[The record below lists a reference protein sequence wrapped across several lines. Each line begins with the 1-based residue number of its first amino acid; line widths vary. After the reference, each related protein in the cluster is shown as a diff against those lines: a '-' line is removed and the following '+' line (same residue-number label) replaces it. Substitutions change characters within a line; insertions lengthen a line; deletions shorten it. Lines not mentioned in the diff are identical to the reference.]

1 MRTKYLACLLYCAA
15 MLAQEGST
23 PAYAVYAGYYGVA
36 TMKATGCTV
45 VSVDPFKLDLPVK
58 DIDPFAGPAYSPPD
72 IIGVRVRKWFRSRVR
87 FF

>member
-1 MRTKYLACLLYCAA
+1 
-15 MLAQEGST
+15 MLAQVGST

-45 VSVDPFKLDLPVK
+45 VSLDPFKLLPVNDK
-58 DIDPFAGPAYSPPD
+58 IDPFAGPAYSPPD
-72 IIGVRVRKWFRSRVR
+72 ITGVRTRKWFRSRVR